1 MDRLPVCLTL
11 LKEDVSYLVASA
23 MSVVYDCVCVV
34 IQYVHLGIHP
44 FMSVLDNVHICVCV
58 FTMSAKSVWWL
69 ATQSP
74 VSPRA
79 CMFMALWSTGC
90 CLGRNRNEHSRT
102 IWASLWG
109 LVKSSALNRE

>member
-44 FMSVLDNVHICVCV
+44 FMSVLGNVHILYVSVCLPCLP
-58 FTMSAKSVWWL
+58 K
-69 ATQSP
+69 
-74 VSPRA
+74 VS
-79 CMFMALWSTGC
+79 G
-90 CLGRNRNEHSRT
+90 G
-102 IWASLWG
+102 
-109 LVKSSALNRE
+109 